1 MPKLS
6 WSDSRMVPNKVVRD
20 SVFTVATCTQSY
32 LATSTQSYLA
42 TGKQLPNNQYTV
54 TQQPGQS
61 YLATSAEFPSNQYT
75 VT

>member
-42 TGKQLPNNQYTV
+42 TGKQLPNNQYTI
-54 TQQPGQS
+54 T
-61 YLATSAEFPSNQYT
+61 
-75 VT
+75 